1 LPWFAFE
8 RRRRALRFFVF
19 FDMVSHAT
27 VGPMQIHGHCDPRFD
42 GVRDAFAANF
52 EQHGDVGASAA
63 VTLDGEM
70 VVDLW
75 AGTIATDA
83 QPFDGNDDDPEVREL
98 TGGAPWERD
107 TIVNVWSTTKTM
119 AALCCLVL
127 ADQGE
132 LDLDAPVAKVWPA
145 FKAEGKSDVT
155 PVHVLSHSAGLS
167 GWTEP
172 ITVDDLYDHTKVADL
187 LAAQAPWWEPGTASG
202 YHAITQGYL
211 LGELVRRVT
220 GQTLGE
226 FFAAEIAGPLGADF
240 HIGTGP
246 EHDARVGHVIAP
258 SSGLSANSTDAD
270 SIAVRTVS
278 NPRLTA
284 DASQTI
290 AWRRAEIPAAGGH
303 GNARSVAHVHSVLA
317 CGGEAHGVTLLSAA
331 GCDRIFEEQT
341 YGQDLVLPMVFRL
354 GIGFGLPCP
363 ELPISPNER
372 ACFWGGWGG
381 SIAVIDLDAR
391 LSVSYVMNKMG
402 EGTTGDLRGAGI
414 LLAAYAA
421 LAG

>member
-1 LPWFAFE
+1 
-8 RRRRALRFFVF
+8 
-19 FDMVSHAT
+19 MVGNAT
-27 VGPMQIHGHCDPRFD
+27 VGPMQIHGTCDPRFEA
-42 GVRDAFAANF
+42 VHDAFAANF
-52 EQHGDVGASAA
+52 DQHGDVGASAA

-83 QPFDGNDDDPEVREL
+83 APFDEHDDDPAERGL
-98 TGGAPWERD
+98 TGGSAWERD

-119 AALCCLVL
+119 AALSCLVL

-132 LDLDAPVAKVWPA
+132 LDLDAPIERVWPG
-145 FKAEGKSDVT
+145 FRVEGKGAIT
-155 PVHVLSHSAGLS
+155 PTHVLSHSAGLS

-187 LAAQAPWWEPGTASG
+187 LAAQEPWWEPGTRSG

-226 FFAAEIAGPLGADF
+226 FFAAEIAGPLDADF

-258 SSGLSANSTDAD
+258 STGLSADGADPD

-284 DASQTI
+284 DASATVP
-290 AWRRAEIPAAGGH
+290 WRRAEIPAAGGH
-303 GNARSVAHVHSVLA
+303 GNARSVAHIHSVLA
-317 CGGEAHGVTLLSAA
+317 CEGEAHGVRLLSAT
-331 GCDRIFEEQT
+331 GCDRIFQEQT
-341 YGQDLVLPMVFRL
+341 YGEDLVLPGVFRL
-354 GIGFGLPCP
+354 GVGFGLPCP

-381 SIAVIDLDAR
+381 SLAVIDLDAR
-391 LSVSYVMNKMG
+391 MSVAYVMNKMG

-414 LLAAYAA
+414 LLAAHTA
-421 LAG
+421 LAGI